1 MIDNKLKPCCETCN
15 FLDIF
20 TNQEVLGYMSIKPG
34 ENALQTTIGCNHMY
48 VCKNYIECTEQKE
61 PALFGGEE

>member
-1 MIDNKLKPCCETCN
+1 MIDNKLKLCCETCN

-20 TNQEVLGYMSIKPG
+20 TNQEVIKYVNINPR
-34 ENALQTTIGCNHMY
+34 ESSLQTTIGCKHMY

-61 PALFGGEE
+61 PTLFGGEE